1 MLIIILYTGETL
13 LISHSQKVGTT
24 ISLIPS
30 SETLISRREVW
41 EGSQGPEQYLHRA
54 GMSGALAQQKS
65 IVSSTFLVHFF
76 FFYDPIWESTGKA
89 EVPNSG
95 KQNLRKGRPVC
106 LDRSRHVSFWDTYSL
121 SDQQNSAAGA
131 GPLLLECIWSSFHLN
146 HKLFASPRVPRLRQH
161 LCLLLL

>member
-54 GMSGALAQQKS
+54 RMSGALAQQKS
-65 IVSSTFLVHFF
+65 IVSSTFLVQFF
-76 FFYDPIWESTGKA
+76 LWP
-89 EVPNSG
+89 
-95 KQNLRKGRPVC
+95 NLRKYREGRGTEQYETKPSERKVC
-106 LDRSRHVSFWDTYSL
+106 LFRHVMQCQFMRHVSYQRTK
-121 SDQQNSAAGA
+121 
-131 GPLLLECIWSSFHLN
+131 LLLGGSSSWNALAIG
-146 HKLFASPRVPRLRQH
+146 KDSPLKSWLIPCLRVPN
-161 LCLLLL
+161 

>member
-54 GMSGALAQQKS
+54 RMSGALAQQKS
-65 IVSSTFLVHFF
+65 IVLSTFFGTIFF
-76 FFYDPIWESTGKA
+76 FDPTWESTAKA
-89 EVPNSG
+89 EVLNSM
-95 KQNLRKGRPVC
+95 KQNLLHGRPVC
-106 LDRSRHVSFWDTYSL
+106 LDMSCNVRLWDTRSL
-121 SDQQNSAAGA
+121 SEQQNSAAGEI
-131 GPLLLECIWSSFHLN
+131 LLLECFWSSGKPFHWN
-146 HKLFASPRVPRLRQH
+146 HKRLPLPVSPD
-161 LCLLLL
+161 